1 MTVPF
6 FPFTIPAD
14 ETPHYTAS
22 CYDFRPVFMAHRPKD
37 MTWFAYD
44 VIVKSRDEIEFVVFD
59 MRCNVSGGIGK
70 EIGRIPAVVPE
81 VLTLKHIN
89 DQARRRAIA
98 KREWELHNAEK
109 RIIERYTA
117 QFLEDIAA

>member
-6 FPFTIPAD
+6 FPFTIAAE

-22 CYDFRPVFMAHRPKD
+22 CYDFRPTFMAHRPKD

-44 VIVKSRDEIEFVVFD
+44 VIVKARDEIEFVVFD
-59 MRCNVSGGIGK
+59 MRDNCSGGIGK
-70 EIGRIPAVVPE
+70 QIGRFAAVVPE
-81 VLTLKHIN
+81 ALTLKHIN
-89 DQARRRAIA
+89 DEARRRAFA

-109 RIIERYTA
+109 RIIERYTL
-117 QFLEDIAA
+117 QILEDIAA